1 MKKHVLL
8 FLFAVLSFSSL
19 LAHNSLSA
27 LYYLE
32 LKDNLGILSISVS
45 QDGLNEALKK
55 QYLAENFTAI
65 TTEKYKEL
73 AVRYIKD
80 HFDLML
86 NNEVFLLNDGGIKLG
101 SHQTDF
107 KFLTDNLPRDIRTI
121 TISIDAFRENKEHQ
135 TIFSVALGTLKD
147 KVILNVDNDYKA
159 TLHVENNILVQE
171 THNGTKHLGLLLAI
185 LVLLSVAYFYW
196 SKKKKI

>member
-1 MKKHVLL
+1 MKKYMLFLL
-8 FLFAVLSFSSL
+8 FTVLSFSSL
-19 LAHNSLSA
+19 LAHNPLSA

-55 QYLAENFTAI
+55 QYLTEDFTTI

-80 HFDLML
+80 HFDLTL
-86 NNEVFLLNDGGIKLG
+86 NNEVFLLNDRGIKLG
-101 SHQTDF
+101 NHQTDF
-107 KFLTDNLPRDIRTI
+107 KFLTDNLPKDIRTI
-121 TISIDAFRENKEHQ
+121 AISIDAFGENDQHQ

-159 TLHVENNILVQE
+159 TLHVENNKLVKE
-171 THNGTKHLGLLLAI
+171 SYRGTKHLGLLLAI
-185 LVLLSVAYFYW
+185 LVLLSLAYFYW